1 MLAKLNRSVKILLG
15 LAFLGAIVL
24 FACTYT
30 VRFTETAVKTTFG
43 AAGEHAVKTEPG
55 LYIKA
60 PYPFQSVTKYD
71 RRVRLVTARSESQ
84 QTADDFQIIVQAYM
98 TYRVADPLKFFRRFS
113 SAGDRAQDHYRKA
126 EEDVLRDRLRA
137 RLGET
142 SRYRM
147 DQLFTTQR
155 GASKLPEL
163 EGRIFEQLRSG
174 GEGGLSLDEYGIE
187 VVTVGIDRIVLP
199 EETTSKVMDR
209 MGANRDRLAERY
221 ESEGDALAKGIR
233 AKADAEAQKI
243 RDFAQRRAA
252 EIEARGH
259 AEAAPFLAQQA
270 QDEELAVFLRQ
281 IDFIKSTMAK
291 RFTLV
296 LSTSDFGMSLFSP
309 EASQLLRD
317 GKLPDYKNQPMGGD
331 GR

>member
-1 MLAKLNRSVKILLG
+1 MLATLNKIVLPLMG
-15 LAFLGAIVL
+15 IVLFLAIVL

-43 AAGEHAVKTEPG
+43 AAGESSIKTEPG
-55 LYIKA
+55 LYRKA

-71 RRVRLVTARSESQ
+71 RRVRLVTTRSESQ
-84 QTADDFQIIVQAYM
+84 QTADDFQIVVQAYM

-113 SAGDRAQDHYRKA
+113 SAGDRSQDHYRKA
-126 EEDVLRDRLRA
+126 EDDVLRDRLRA
-137 RLGET
+137 QLGET

-147 DQLFTTQR
+147 DQLFTPER

-163 EGRIFEQLRSG
+163 EGRILDQLRTG

-187 VVTVGIDRIVLP
+187 VVTVGIDRVVLP
-199 EETTSKVMDR
+199 EETTGKVMDR

-221 ESEGDALAKGIR
+221 ESEGDSRATSIR
-233 AKADAEAQKI
+233 AKADSDAEKI
-243 RDFAQRRAA
+243 RAFAKRRAA
-252 EIEARGH
+252 EIEARGYE
-259 AEAAPFLAQQA
+259 EAAPFLARQA

-281 IDFIKSTMAK
+281 IDFMKNAMAK

-296 LSTSDFGMSLFSP
+296 LSTSDFGLGLFSP
-309 EASQLLRD
+309 EAARTLRA
-317 GKLPDYKNQPMGGD
+317 GELPDYTPPASGGG